1 MRVPR
6 IISTSRDRIFVGLT
20 LGPTGLE
27 KLTMIRS

>member
-1 MRVPR
+1 M

-27 KLTMIRS
+27 KLTII